1 MENDVSTIVLT
12 DENGEEKEFD
22 VITKLDIEG
31 KEYVIV
37 IPSDGG
43 EEEAVALRI
52 DQDEDG
58 EDILVSIEDEDEFA
72 MVAEAYELIFSEEDL
87 N

>member
-12 DENGEEKEFD
+12 DESGEEREFD
-22 VITKLDIEG
+22 VVTKLDIEG

-37 IPSDGG
+37 VPSDGE
-43 EEEAVALRI
+43 EEEAIALRI

-58 EDILVSIEDEDEFA
+58 GDILVSIEDEDEFA
-72 MVAEAYELIFSEEDL
+72 MVAEAYELIFSEEDMS
-87 N
+87 

>member
-1 MENDVSTIVLT
+1 MENDISTIVLT

-22 VITKLDIEG
+22 VVTKLDIEN

-37 IPSDGG
+37 IPSD
-43 EEEAVALRI
+43 EDEVDAIALRI
-52 DQDEDG
+52 DKDENG
-58 EDILVSIEDEDEFA
+58 EEVLVTIDDEDEFA
-72 MVAEAYELIFSEEDL
+72 MVSEAYELVFSDEDL